1 MCKLFCG
8 CGATFV
14 IIVVTMV
21 ASGGHGHHN
30 NKETANSMK
39 EDRASLAGVGSRDSS
54 HLFLALAM
62 GVTTM

>member
-1 MCKLFCG
+1 MCKLFCA

-14 IIVVTMV
+14 IIVVIM
-21 ASGGHGHHN
+21 AAGGYHDHHN
-30 NKETANSMK
+30 NKETANSIK
-39 EDRASLAGVGSRDSS
+39 EDRASLDGVESRDSS